1 MEREKRII
9 RTSIYGII
17 VNIVLVIFKS
27 IIGFMS
33 NSIAIILDAVNNLSD
48 VLSATI
54 TIIGT
59 KLSLKKPDLEH
70 PYGHGRIEYIS
81 SFIIVIIVMLAG
93 FTSLKESFIKIVN
106 PVQAEYSVW
115 TVLIIIVAIFVK
127 FFFGKYVKSVGES
140 LNSQSL
146 IATGMDAFMDAVLSF
161 STFVAALFSIICH
174 LNLEGYIGAFIS
186 IIIIKSSYDILI
198 ETLGNIIGA
207 RPDPELTKKIRNR
220 IMDPKEVQGVFDL
233 ALHNYGPSNI
243 IGTAHI
249 QVRDNMTAKEIHILT
264 RKIQTTIYEEFGIVM
279 TLGIYAANDAEEYR
293 EIKNYIE
300 QLVNENGQI
309 KQMHGFYVDNE
320 IKLITF
326 DLIFDFKC
334 RDPKKAK
341 EEIESI
347 LNEKYPDYFFNVVID
362 MDLSD

>member
-9 RTSIYGII
+9 RTSIYGIV
-17 VNIVLVIFKS
+17 VNLILVIFKS
-27 IIGFMS
+27 IIGLIS

-48 VLSATI
+48 ILSATI

-59 KLSLKKPDLEH
+59 KLSSKKPDLEH

-93 FTSLKESFIKIVN
+93 FTSLKESFIKIIN
-106 PVQAEYSVW
+106 PVKAEYSIW
-115 TVLIIIVAIFVK
+115 TVIIIVVAIVVK
-127 FFFGKYVKSVGES
+127 YVFGTYVKSVGET

-146 IATGMDAFMDAVLSF
+146 VATGMDAYMDAVLSF
-161 STFVAALFSIICH
+161 TTFVAALFSIFFH
-174 LNLEGYIGAFIS
+174 LNLEGYMGAFIS

-198 ETLGNIIGA
+198 ETLGNIIGV
-207 RPDPELTKKIRNR
+207 RPDPELSKKIRKR
-220 IMDPKEVQGVFDL
+220 IRDSKEVQGVFDL

-249 QVRDNMTAKEIHILT
+249 QVRDDMTAKEIHLLT
-264 RKIQTTIYEEFGIVM
+264 RKIQTTIHEEFGIVM
-279 TLGIYAANDAEEYR
+279 TIGIYAANDADEFK

-300 QLVNENGQI
+300 EIVSSNNQI
-309 KQMHGFYVDNE
+309 KQMHGFYVDKD

-334 RDPKKAK
+334 HDTKKAK

-347 LNEKYPDYFFNVVID
+347 LNEKYPEYFFNVVVD